1 MKKCND
7 PIEQYISCCVSPDH
21 FKACVT
27 TLSLSMPA
35 RRQLQK
41 SISRNNWVKKIN
53 KRHIHINKPEKYST
67 SSLCYSLYQKKTKEV
82 SLRNK
87 NEGKK

>member
-35 RRQLQK
+35 RKQLQK
-41 SISRNNWVKKIN
+41 SISRNNWVKK
-53 KRHIHINKPEKYST
+53 ST
-67 SSLCYSLYQKKTKEV
+67 KGIYILISLKNIQPAVYVILYIRKKQRK
-82 SLRNK
+82 
-87 NEGKK
+87 